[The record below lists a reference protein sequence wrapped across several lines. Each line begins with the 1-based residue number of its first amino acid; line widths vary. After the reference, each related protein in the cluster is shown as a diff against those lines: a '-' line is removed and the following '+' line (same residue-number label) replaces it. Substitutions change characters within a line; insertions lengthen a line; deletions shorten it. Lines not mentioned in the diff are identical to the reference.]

1 MMKHT
6 PLFTRWHWVL
16 LLIGIAIFVRLA
28 SLAMFP
34 LMDTTEA
41 RYGEMARIMVETGNW
56 VTPMFDYNVPFWGK
70 PPLFAWL
77 SAVGFS
83 VFGINEFAARFP
95 HLLIGV
101 LTLVPVFYLAKSL
114 LNSRKAAWMALAI
127 LMTTCGY
134 LVTAGA
140 VMTDMA
146 LTLSMTLAL
155 ICFWFNWQQNDDN
168 QHKIYGYGFFAA
180 LALGMLAK
188 GPLILVL
195 VGLSLVPWLTFN
207 KLWQHVWRKL
217 PWIKGSLL
225 FFALTLPWYIAA
237 EIATPGFLQYFIIG
251 EHFQRFL
258 VPGWEGDLYGSAH
271 DQPKGMI
278 WLFWLATALPWSP
291 ILIWQAC
298 KHGRLSARNAN
309 LYPNQQ
315 SFLWCWLVSPMVLFT
330 FAGNILPAYVVPG
343 LPAMAILLCLYC
355 MKSEDKSAEQ
365 TFEQNPYSSHW
376 LKVGLITPVIALVA
390 ALYIGLGFSGK
401 TADKDLMASWTA
413 QTEAGQS
420 ELLYFGKKP
429 FSGQFYS
436 SGKAQKITDIDAID
450 EQAFVVIRKH
460 QQQALTES
468 DGLDC
473 QARASNRKRVLFFCQ
488 PNANS
493 ALAKSENS
501 MQKANTDS

>member
-1 MMKHT
+1 MKHT
-6 PLFTRWHWVL
+6 PLLTRWHWVL

-56 VTPMFDYNVPFWGK
+56 LTPMFDYDVPFWGK
-70 PPLFAWL
+70 PPMFAWL
-77 SAVGFS
+77 SAMGFS
-83 VFGINEFAARFP
+83 LFGINEFAARVP
-95 HLLIGV
+95 HLLVG
-101 LTLVPVFYLAKSL
+101 LFTLVPVFALARRL
-114 LNSRKAAWMALAI
+114 LNSRKAAWVAVAI

-155 ICFWFNWQQNDDN
+155 VSFWLQWQQPSD
-168 QHKIYGYGFFAA
+168 QHSHIYGYGFFAA

-207 KLWQHVWRKL
+207 KLWSHVWRKL
-217 PWIKGSLL
+217 PWIKGSVL

-237 EIATPGFLQYFIIG
+237 EMATPGFLQYFIIG

-271 DQPKGMI
+271 DQAKGMI

-343 LPAMAILLCLYC
+343 LPAMAILLALYC
-355 MKSEDKSAEQ
+355 MQSEDKSAEQ
-365 TFEQNPYSSHW
+365 AFEQNPHASRW
-376 LKVGLITPVIALVA
+376 LKLGLITPIVATVA
-390 ALYIGLGFSGK
+390 ALYIGLGYSSK
-401 TADKDLMASWTA
+401 TADKGLMTQWQAQIEAS
-413 QTEAGQS
+413 QS

-436 SGKAQKITDIDAID
+436 AGKAQKINDIDAID

-460 QQQALTES
+460 QQQALTDS
-468 DGLDC
+468 SVLDC
-473 QARASNRKRVLFFCQ
+473 QQRASNRKRALFFCQ
-488 PNANS
+488 PNSND
-493 ALAKSENS
+493 ALAKSEPA
-501 MQKANTDS
+501 KANTDS